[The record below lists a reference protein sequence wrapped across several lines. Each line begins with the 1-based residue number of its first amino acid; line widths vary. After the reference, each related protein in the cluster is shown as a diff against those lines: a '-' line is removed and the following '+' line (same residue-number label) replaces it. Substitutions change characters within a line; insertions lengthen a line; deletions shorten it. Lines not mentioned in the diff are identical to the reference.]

1 MEFIVIWFIISV
13 NVNLDILM
21 ITAVYSSEL
30 FLAACVA
37 TRNIT
42 TGMNQL
48 DVLFLILYSG
58 WQSIKQVI
66 F

>member
-1 MEFIVIWFIISV
+1 
-13 NVNLDILM
+13 M
-21 ITAVYSSEL
+21 ITAVCSSEL